1 MNDTNDTTMIGMNA
15 RARALVNELVI
26 AARRDPADAF
36 LAEELLEDVARYA
49 AAAGKRVAAMDG
61 QGVDGAPTAGP
72 PWPPFVPPRA
82 PGVGYSHE

>member
-1 MNDTNDTTMIGMNA
+1 MNDTNDTTMIGMNT

-49 AAAGKRVAAMDG
+49 AAAGNA
-61 QGVDGAPTAGP
+61 
-72 PWPPFVPPRA
+72 
-82 PGVGYSHE
+82 